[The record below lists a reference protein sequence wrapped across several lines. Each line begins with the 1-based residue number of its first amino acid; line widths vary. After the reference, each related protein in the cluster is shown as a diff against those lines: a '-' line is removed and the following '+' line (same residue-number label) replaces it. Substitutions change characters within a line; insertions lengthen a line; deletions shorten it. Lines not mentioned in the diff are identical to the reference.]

1 MARSGY
7 QTYAPTPPPSEWS
20 LSILPRSN
28 PNCGLPAGP
37 FQAVLRLERRIT
49 RDGNVW
55 VNGNL
60 YSVQKI
66 TRKRMVEVHG
76 VAHEIR
82 VLEQGQIIAVHAMM
96 PGRGH
101 CCIAAGHHTSPTA
114 RRHGAGYRSP
124 SGPAR
129 PSCRPAP
136 SQTKATG
143 PHDAVHSVL
152 GPVGLVLWSGSAQPP
167 ELVTSPWWA
176 RRWPRR
182 QGR

>member
-1 MARSGY
+1 MTSTHNLPNG
-7 QTYAPTPPPSEWS
+7 
-20 LSILPRSN
+20 SIGLPNVRTHATAKRVVAEHLAEEQ
-28 PNCGLPAGP
+28 PKLWLLPAGP

-60 YSVQKI
+60 YSVQKT

-101 CCIAAGHHTSPTA
+101 CCITAGRHTSPTA

-124 SGPAR
+124 SGAAR
-129 PSCRPAP
+129 PSCLL
-136 SQTKATG
+136 
-143 PHDAVHSVL
+143 PHLKLKPRDRTMQYILSLVL
-152 GPVGLVLWSGSAQPP
+152 LDLSFGLVLRSRLSW
-167 ELVTSPWWA
+167 
-176 RRWPRR
+176 
-182 QGR
+182 